1 MAQVIE
7 RVGYETLRDQIV
19 QVLQTGKERAQ
30 RAVEEETLRT
40 YHEIGCLLNDYVLD
54 NKERA
59 DYGTQTITRLAEEV
73 GMSQTLLY
81 QTVAFYRL
89 EPILHTRV
97 KLTWSHYRLLL
108 RAPSLEA
115 QKYYRTGV
123 ETHGWSVRELET
135 QIKAGAFESDT
146 AELGSVGN
154 AEKRHTL
161 PPLRGQI
168 YSYRLVQIPGA
179 PALRINIGFGIYLDV
194 ALAGLTNV
202 RAGQLVVSNKNREK
216 YTFETV
222 EGRKAAYYSYRARV
236 LSVIDGDTLW
246 L

>member
-89 EPILHTRV
+89 EPILHARV
-97 KLTWSHYRLLL
+97 KLECATECHW
-108 RAPSLEA
+108 RATVKSF
-115 QKYYRTGV
+115 
-123 ETHGWSVRELET
+123 GWW
-135 QIKAGAFESDT
+135 A
-146 AELGSVGN
+146 
-154 AEKRHTL
+154 
-161 PPLRGQI
+161 
-168 YSYRLVQIPGA
+168 IPCV
-179 PALRINIGFGIYLDV
+179 PCAL
-194 ALAGLTNV
+194 
-202 RAGQLVVSNKNREK
+202 
-216 YTFETV
+216 
-222 EGRKAAYYSYRARV
+222 
-236 LSVIDGDTLW
+236 
-246 L
+246 